1 MWLPANYN
9 GIIIYKMRFFETVVL
24 PGLVLL
30 ALDGIFLTLN
40 RDMFELQVAEVQRVV
55 LEVKYLGTALCYAL
69 LIFALYYFI
78 IKDRRSIAD
87 AMILGFVIYG
97 VYETTTYALLKKWK
111 LKTMMI
117 DTLWGGILFGLTTM
131 ITYKLTPI
139 R

>member
-1 MWLPANYN
+1 
-9 GIIIYKMRFFETVVL
+9 MRFFETIVL
-24 PGLVLL
+24 PGVILLVI
-30 ALDGIFLTLN
+30 DGVFLILN
-40 RDMFELQVAEVQRVV
+40 KDMFELQVAEVQRVV
-55 LEVKYLGTALCYAL
+55 LEIKYLGVALCYAL

-78 IKDRRSIAD
+78 IKDRRSVAD

-111 LKTMMI
+111 LKTMMT

>member
-1 MWLPANYN
+1 
-9 GIIIYKMRFFETVVL
+9 MRFFDT
-24 PGLVLL
+24 VLL
-30 ALDGIFLTLN
+30 PAIIMLVLDGIFLGMN
-40 RDMFELQVAEVQRVV
+40 RDVFALQVAEVQRVV
-55 LEVKYLGTALCYAL
+55 LEVKYLGAVLCYAL
-69 LIFALYYFI
+69 LIFGLYYFI
-78 IKDRRSIAD
+78 IKDRRPVID

-111 LKTMMI
+111 LQTMMI

>member
-1 MWLPANYN
+1 
-9 GIIIYKMRFFETVVL
+9 MRFFETVVL

-55 LEVKYLGTALCYAL
+55 LEVKYLGVALCYAL

-78 IKDRRSIAD
+78 IKDRRSVAD

>member
-1 MWLPANYN
+1 
-9 GIIIYKMRFFETVVL
+9 MRFFENVL
-24 PGLVLL
+24 IPSIILL
-30 ALDGIFLTLN
+30 LLDGIFITTTK
-40 RDMFELQVAEVQRVV
+40 DMFQLQVAEVQRVV
-55 LEVKYLGTALCYAL
+55 MEVKYLGVILCYAF

-78 IKDRRSIAD
+78 IKDRRSVMD

-111 LKTMMI
+111 LRTVLI

-131 ITYKLTPI
+131 ATYKLTPT

>member
-1 MWLPANYN
+1 MRLLETVLIP
-9 GIIIYKMRFFETVVL
+9 GIILF
-24 PGLVLL
+24 LL
-30 ALDGIFLTLN
+30 DAVFITLTM
-40 RDMFELQVAEVQRVV
+40 DMFQLQIAEVQRVV
-55 LEVKYLGTALCYAL
+55 MEVNYLGVALCYAF

-78 IKDRRSIAD
+78 IKDRRPVLD

-111 LKTMMI
+111 LRTVII

-131 ITYKLTPI
+131 ATYKLTPI

>member
-1 MWLPANYN
+1 
-9 GIIIYKMRFFETVVL
+9 MRFFDTILL
-24 PGLVLL
+24 PGIIMLVL
-30 ALDGIFLTLN
+30 DVIFLGLN
-40 RDMFELQVAEVQRVV
+40 RDMFQLQVAEVQRVV
-55 LEVKYLGTALCYAL
+55 MEVKYLGAVLCYAI

-78 IKDRRSIAD
+78 IKDRRSVID

-111 LKTMMI
+111 LQTVMI

-139 R
+139 H

>member
-1 MWLPANYN
+1 
-9 GIIIYKMRFFETVVL
+9 MRFFDTILL
-24 PGLVLL
+24 PGIIMLVL
-30 ALDGIFLTLN
+30 DVIFLGLN
-40 RDMFELQVAEVQRVV
+40 RDMFQLQVAEVQRVV
-55 LEVKYLGTALCYAL
+55 LEVRYLGAVLCYAI

-78 IKDRRSIAD
+78 IKDRRSVID

-111 LKTMMI
+111 LQTVMI

>member
-1 MWLPANYN
+1 
-9 GIIIYKMRFFETVVL
+9 MRFFETVVL
-24 PGLVLL
+24 PGVILLVI
-30 ALDGIFLTLN
+30 DGVFLFLN
-40 RDMFELQVAEVQRVV
+40 KDMFELQVAEVQRVV
-55 LEVKYLGTALCYAL
+55 LEIKYLGVALCYAL

-78 IKDRRSIAD
+78 IKDRRSVAD

-111 LKTMMI
+111 LKTMMT

>member
-1 MWLPANYN
+1 
-9 GIIIYKMRFFETVVL
+9 MRFFDTVLL
-24 PGLVLL
+24 PGIIMLVL
-30 ALDGIFLTLN
+30 DVIFLGLN
-40 RDMFELQVAEVQRVV
+40 RDMFQLQVAEVQRVV
-55 LEVKYLGTALCYAL
+55 LEVRYLGVVLCYPL

-78 IKDRRSIAD
+78 IKDRIPVID
-87 AMILGFVIYG
+87 AMLLGFVIYG

-111 LKTMMI
+111 LQTMMI

>member
-1 MWLPANYN
+1 
-9 GIIIYKMRFFETVVL
+9 MRLYDTVLL
-24 PGLVLL
+24 PGLIMLVL
-30 ALDGIFLTLN
+30 DVIFLGLN
-40 RDMFELQVAEVQRVV
+40 KNMFELQVAEVQRVV
-55 LEVKYLGTALCYAL
+55 LEVRYLGVVLCYPL

-78 IKDRRSIAD
+78 IKDRRPVID
-87 AMILGFVIYG
+87 AMLLGFVIYG

-111 LKTMMI
+111 LQTMMI

>member
-1 MWLPANYN
+1 
-9 GIIIYKMRFFETVVL
+9 MRFFENVL
-24 PGLVLL
+24 IPGIILL
-30 ALDGIFLTLN
+30 LLDGIFIITTK
-40 RDMFELQVAEVQRVV
+40 DMFQLQVAEVQRVV
-55 LEVKYLGTALCYAL
+55 MEVKYLGVILCYAF

-78 IKDRRSIAD
+78 IKDRRSVMD

-111 LKTMMI
+111 LRTVLI

-131 ITYKLTPI
+131 ATYKLTPT

>member
-1 MWLPANYN
+1 
-9 GIIIYKMRFFETVVL
+9 MRFFDTILL
-24 PGLVLL
+24 PGIIMLVL
-30 ALDGIFLTLN
+30 DVIFLGLN
-40 RDMFELQVAEVQRVV
+40 RDMFQLQVAEVQRVV
-55 LEVKYLGTALCYAL
+55 LEVRYLGAVLCYAI

-78 IKDRRSIAD
+78 IKDRRSVMD

-111 LKTMMI
+111 LQTVMI

>member
-1 MWLPANYN
+1 
-9 GIIIYKMRFFETVVL
+9 MRFFDTVLL
-24 PGLVLL
+24 PGIIMLVL
-30 ALDGIFLTLN
+30 DVIFLGLN
-40 RDMFELQVAEVQRVV
+40 RDMFQLQVAEVQRVV
-55 LEVKYLGTALCYAL
+55 LEVRYLGVVLCYPL

-78 IKDRRSIAD
+78 IKDRRPVID
-87 AMILGFVIYG
+87 AMLLGFVIYG

-111 LKTMMI
+111 LQTMMI

>member
-1 MWLPANYN
+1 M
-9 GIIIYKMRFFETVVL
+9 
-24 PGLVLL
+24 LVL
-30 ALDGIFLTLN
+30 DVIFLGLN
-40 RDMFELQVAEVQRVV
+40 RDMFQLQVAEVQRVV
-55 LEVKYLGTALCYAL
+55 LEVRYLGAVLCYPL

-78 IKDRRSIAD
+78 IKDRRPVID
-87 AMILGFVIYG
+87 AMLLGFVIYG

-111 LKTMMI
+111 LQTMMI

>member
-1 MWLPANYN
+1 
-9 GIIIYKMRFFETVVL
+9 MRFFDTILL
-24 PGLVLL
+24 PGIIMLI
-30 ALDGIFLTLN
+30 LDVIFLGLN
-40 RDMFELQVAEVQRVV
+40 RDMFQLQVAEVQRVV
-55 LEVKYLGTALCYAL
+55 LEVRYLGAVLCYAI

-78 IKDRRSIAD
+78 IKDRRSVID

-111 LKTMMI
+111 LQTVMI

>member
-1 MWLPANYN
+1 
-9 GIIIYKMRFFETVVL
+9 MRFFDT
-24 PGLVLL
+24 VLL
-30 ALDGIFLTLN
+30 PAIIMLVLDGIFLGMN
-40 RDMFELQVAEVQRVV
+40 RDMFALQVAEVQRVV
-55 LEVKYLGTALCYAL
+55 LEVKYLGAVLCYAL
-69 LIFALYYFI
+69 LIFGLYYFI
-78 IKDRRSIAD
+78 IKDRRPVVD

-111 LKTMMI
+111 LQTMMI

>member
-1 MWLPANYN
+1 
-9 GIIIYKMRFFETVVL
+9 MRFFDT
-24 PGLVLL
+24 VLL
-30 ALDGIFLTLN
+30 PAIIMLVLDGIFLGMN
-40 RDMFELQVAEVQRVV
+40 RDMFALQVAEVQRVV
-55 LEVKYLGTALCYAL
+55 LEIRYLGAVLCYAL

-78 IKDRRSIAD
+78 IKDRRPVID
-87 AMILGFVIYG
+87 AMLLGFVIYG

-111 LKTMMI
+111 LQTMMI

>member
-1 MWLPANYN
+1 
-9 GIIIYKMRFFETVVL
+9 MRFFDT
-24 PGLVLL
+24 VLL
-30 ALDGIFLTLN
+30 PALIMLVLDGIFLGMN
-40 RDMFELQVAEVQRVV
+40 RDLFALQVAEVQRVV
-55 LEVKYLGTALCYAL
+55 LEIRYLGAVLCYAL

-78 IKDRRSIAD
+78 IKDRRPVID
-87 AMILGFVIYG
+87 AMLLGFVIYG

-111 LKTMMI
+111 LQTMMI